1 MSGKYKEILAKAA
14 ITTNTWCEQKMPCFK
29 AQCKNDFQAF
39 SVWIHSLSW
48 KKFIVFIILFAII
61 TDLIREMFSN
71 TFLYEFLGNLTG
83 IFIWGSIALKLFAKT
98 KIEADEKV
106 QIAKVDAETEMLKR
120 QLVEAKIQVMQAQI
134 EPHFLFNT
142 LSSLHFLIDTDPKK
156 ASKMLINLTTYLRY
170 SLPQNRENLPFNTL
184 GKEVENIH
192 AYLDIME
199 IRMGERLVVNYEVTD
214 EIKNEHFPTMMLQP
228 IVENAIKYGI
238 EESIEGG
245 IITLAAKKVDNMLQV
260 SVTDTGP
267 GLGFTKNSGNGMA
280 LNNIKSRLEMLYEG
294 KAQLIMAPNE
304 PTGVIVKILV
314 PIKK

>member
-1 MSGKYKEILAKAA
+1 MNSKHKELIAK
-14 ITTNTWCEQKMPCFK
+14 TVTWIEQKMPCLK

-48 KKFIVFIILFAII
+48 KKFLVFIILFAII
-61 TDLIREMFSN
+61 TDLIKEIFAN
-71 TFLYEFLGNLTG
+71 TFLYELLGNITG
-83 IFIWGSIALKLFAKT
+83 ILIWGSIALKLFAKT
-98 KIEADEKV
+98 KVEADKKV
-106 QIAKVDAETEMLKR
+106 KLAKDETETEMLKR

-170 SLPQNRENLPFNTL
+170 SLPQSRENLPFNTL

-199 IRMGERLVVNYEVTD
+199 IRMGERLKVEYQISD
-214 EIKNEHFPTMMLQP
+214 EIKHEHFPTMMLQP

-245 IITLAAKKVDNMLQV
+245 VITLAANKIGDMLEV
-260 SVTDTGP
+260 TVTDTGP
-267 GLGFTKNSGNGMA
+267 GLGFTNNSGNGMA

-304 PTGVIVKILV
+304 PKGVIVKIQV

>member
-1 MSGKYKEILAKAA
+1 MNSKHKELIAK
-14 ITTNTWCEQKMPCFK
+14 TVTWIEQKMPCLK

-48 KKFIVFIILFAII
+48 KKFLVFIILFAII
-61 TDLIREMFSN
+61 TDLIKEIFAN
-71 TFLYEFLGNLTG
+71 TFLYELLGNITG
-83 IFIWGSIALKLFAKT
+83 ILIWGSIALKLFAKT
-98 KIEADEKV
+98 KVEADKKV
-106 QIAKVDAETEMLKR
+106 KLAKDETETEMLKR

-170 SLPQNRENLPFNTL
+170 SLPQSRENLPFNTL

-199 IRMGERLVVNYEVTD
+199 IRMGERLKVEYQISD
-214 EIKNEHFPTMMLQP
+214 EIKHEHFPTMMLQP

-245 IITLAAKKVDNMLQV
+245 VITLAANKIGDMLEV
-260 SVTDTGP
+260 TVTDTGP
-267 GLGFTKNSGNGMA
+267 GLGFTNNSGNGMA

-304 PTGVIVKILV
+304 PKGVIVKMQV

>member
-1 MSGKYKEILAKAA
+1 MSNKYKEIVAKA
-14 ITTNTWCEQKMPCFK
+14 NTWAEQKMPYFK
-29 AQCKNDFQAF
+29 AECKNDFQAF

-61 TDLIREMFSN
+61 TDLIRALFSN

-83 IFIWGSIALKLFAKT
+83 ILIWGSIALKFFAKT
-98 KIEADEKV
+98 KIEADKKV
-106 QIAKVDAETEMLKR
+106 QIAQCDVETEMLKR

-156 ASKMLINLTTYLRY
+156 ASAMLINLTTYLRY
-170 SLPQNRENLPFNTL
+170 ALPQSRENLPFNTL

-199 IRMGERLVVNYEVTD
+199 IRMGERLVVQYDVSD
-214 EIKNEHFPTMMLQP
+214 EIKREHFPTMMLQP

-245 IITLAAKKVDNMLQV
+245 LITLSAKKTEDMLEV

-267 GLGFTKNSGNGMA
+267 GLGVASNSGNGMA
-280 LNNIKSRLEMLYEG
+280 LHNIKSRLEMLYEG
-294 KAQLIMAPNE
+294 KAQFIMAPNE
-304 PTGVIVKILV
+304 PTGVIVKIQV

>member
-1 MSGKYKEILAKAA
+1 MSSKELVAKSL
-14 ITTNTWCEQKMPCFK
+14 TWIEQKMPCFK

-39 SVWIHSLSW
+39 SVWINSLSW
-48 KKFIVFIILFAII
+48 KSFVIFIIFLSMISNAVADMFAG
-61 TDLIREMFSN
+61 TFLQDLIKN
-71 TFLYEFLGNLTG
+71 ITVIIVWL
-83 IFIWGSIALKLFAKT
+83 SIGLKIFAKT
-98 KIEADEKV
+98 KIEADKKV
-106 QIAKVDAETEMLKR
+106 KNAKVDAEKEMLKR

-142 LSSLHFLIDTDPKK
+142 LSSLHFLIDTDSQK

-170 SLPQNRENLPFNTL
+170 SLPQSRENLPFNTL

-199 IRMGERLVVNYEVTD
+199 IRMGERLSVKYEISD
-214 EIKNEHFPTMMLQP
+214 EIKHEHFPTMMLQP

-245 IITLAAKKVDNMLQV
+245 VITLAAKKIGDILEV

-267 GLGFTKNSGNGMA
+267 GLGFTNNSGNGMA

-294 KAQLIMAPNE
+294 KAQFIMAPNE
-304 PTGVIVKILV
+304 PTGVIVKIQV
-314 PIKK
+314 PIKKN